1 MLKSISRS
9 ICVLFFHFHLVHV
22 PSNYVPR
29 RSKVRQIQTL
39 KCFRFLIVRLKTI
52 LLIELSWGDVGETL
66 LMWLWRVRMP
76 SLTIV
81 DCSPFQHISGYCLLG
96 TMFGNPFFH
105 FKWWCQSKL
114 NIWDVFGM
122 YLKQF
127 WSDQSF
133 EICSWHLWRHN
144 CCIDLLGT
152 HMDKSCLDK
161 SHVMIYFSLDFF
173 FIL

>member
-1 MLKSISRS
+1 M
-9 ICVLFFHFHLVHV
+9 LFFSESVTCIF
-22 PSNYVPR
+22 
-29 RSKVRQIQTL
+29 
-39 KCFRFLIVRLKTI
+39 
-52 LLIELSWGDVGETL
+52 
-66 LMWLWRVRMP
+66 
-76 SLTIV
+76 
-81 DCSPFQHISGYCLLG
+81 CSFWHNSGLYLLG

-105 FKWWCQSKL
+105 FKWWCQLKL
-114 NIWDVFGM
+114 NTWDVFGM

-173 FIL
+173 SFCSIVIQYKLEQIAIERSASKSWSWFSSISASAHQQHQCIRA